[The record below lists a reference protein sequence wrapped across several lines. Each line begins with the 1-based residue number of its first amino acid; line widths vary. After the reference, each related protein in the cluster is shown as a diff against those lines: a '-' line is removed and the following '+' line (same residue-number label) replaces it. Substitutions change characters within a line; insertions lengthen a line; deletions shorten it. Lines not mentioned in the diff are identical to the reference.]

1 MQGKKGG
8 FWAQTYLAVNDGVL
22 SKNDDFSRC
31 RDHEGRHHGRG
42 LFAFHFETMRQV
54 AVAIYIGGGW
64 YAIDG
69 NAVSPVS
76 RFWSKDS
83 HVTRCSV
90 VQIVKSQ
97 GAREKQIEVIGIVQ
111 LFESRARGSA

>member
-1 MQGKKGG
+1 
-8 FWAQTYLAVNDGVL
+8 
-22 SKNDDFSRC
+22 
-31 RDHEGRHHGRG
+31 
-42 LFAFHFETMRQV
+42 MRQV

-90 VQIVKSQ
+90 VQIAKIQ
-97 GAREKQIEVIGIVQ
+97 DMRKKQKEVIGIVC
-111 LFESRARGSA
+111 LFESRTRGSA